1 MTDKNDTLL
10 CGLPPTTRKPTYTR
24 IYNSI
29 RITKKPRRVA
39 ALIYFDLLG
48 FFVSSPTEI
57 PVYARNVGII
67 DENTGAGF

>member
-1 MTDKNDTLL
+1 MTDKNNTLL

-39 ALIYFDLLG
+39 AFDLLG

-67 DENTGAGF
+67 DENIGAGF